1 MEFEKLK
8 AIIAREISSVKE
20 EDIKPESRF
29 IDDLGMDSLDV
40 AQIVLSIEDEFGIE
54 VPDDAIE
61 HLETI
66 QQAVD
71 AIKQAVEAKN

>member
-8 AIIAREISSVKE
+8 AMIAREISSVKE

-61 HLETI
+61 HLETV

>member
-54 VPDDAIE
+54 VPMMQSSI
-61 HLETI
+61 LR
-66 QQAVD
+66 QYSRR
-71 AIKQAVEAKN
+71 

>member
-40 AQIVLSIEDEFGIE
+40 AQIVLSIEDEFGIG

-61 HLETI
+61 HLETV

>member
-54 VPDDAIE
+54 VPDDVIE
-61 HLETI
+61 HLETV

>member
-61 HLETI
+61 HLETV